1 MLQAAG
7 TATAKIAR
15 EIMTATRIGT
25 AKGIVTETVKE
36 TDATET
42 VTAETPVSLCHF
54 SDSFFPTD
62 TVQDV
67 PAVADAAE
75 ATTGSRTAE
84 TANGASALGPARARA
99 SRRRSASPRRRSRRS
114 RSRTRSRSPRSRSRS
129 RSRDRRGKSS
139 DTFARSLGG
148 PMNADH
154 EEAVEFAK
162 VSKREH
168 RVYVGNLSYE
178 VRYRDLMEFMRGAGE
193 VLFAEVLVTPTGVSK
208 GCGIVE
214 FASQEDAQRAV
225 RELSELPLLGRP
237 VFIREVRPRN
247 RGALRRDTCPRQDWR
262 SDGWA
267 GSQRSAPP
275 RVLPRTTTLAR
286 SRTRAISSTSA
297 TYLPYQ
303 AGWQDLKDLF
313 RVAGN
318 IVRADINLGA
328 DGRPKGSGTVVFE
341 TPKDAQAA
349 ISMYHGTDWY
359 GRTLEVRE
367 DRYADLSGAGGL
379 PRRVPRR
386 TARARAWGTRARRRV
401 PRGLPGWRVRRRRG
415 RATFSNQDLY
425 ADYSGPDQGGAYG
438 GGHGGGYGAHGGAHH
453 GAGFAGPG
461 GAGYVEPEPSQQ
473 IMVRNVR
480 APNFLPTFSG
490 FPSLILAHLSSY
502 RGRRRTRDLVELFE
516 TTGQVELAEI
526 LFDGARSK
534 GCGVVQFAQVGEAE
548 TAIAK
553 FQQYMYGG
561 RPLDVRFQ
569 RPLAHIHAHICQGR
583 AAWCRAGGYGV
594 VRLRLFFFFLLS
606 HPPEIQTQAEKRSD
620 CVVCLYISYRM
631 VKTPSYSL
639 KIKHWQN

>member
-1 MLQAAG
+1 M
-7 TATAKIAR
+7 
-15 EIMTATRIGT
+15 
-25 AKGIVTETVKE
+25 
-36 TDATET
+36 
-42 VTAETPVSLCHF
+42 
-54 SDSFFPTD
+54 
-62 TVQDV
+62 DV
-67 PAVADAAE
+67 DMQTKDEGPLEEEKRSNDAADRDRDRE
-75 ATTGSRTAE
+75 RDRDRDRERDKRDRDHGRRDSGRPSRGGRGGGGDHWEPDNRNGERRKRSRSRSGSRT
-84 TANGASALGPARARA
+84 
-99 SRRRSASPRRRSRRS
+99 RRRSASPRRRSRRS
-114 RSRTRSRSPRSRSRS
+114 RSRTRSRSGRSRSRS

-148 PMNADH
+148 PMNAEH

-162 VSKREH
+162 VSKREN

-193 VLFAEVLVTPTGVSK
+193 VLFAEVLITPTGVSK

-225 RELSELPLLGRP
+225 RELSEMQLLGRP
-237 VFIREVRPRN
+237 VFIREDRETEARF
-247 RGALRRDTCPRQDWR
+247 GATPVP
-262 SDGWA
+262 GKIGAAMA
-267 GSQRSAPP
+267 GQGLNAAPP
-275 RVLPRTTTLAR
+275 PRPPSHNYFGTQSNPGNQL
-286 SRTRAISSTSA
+286 
-297 TYLPYQ
+297 YVGNLPYQ

-367 DRYADLSGAGGL
+367 DRYAGLSGPGGFRGGL
-379 PRRVPRR
+379 RG
-386 TARARAWGTRARRRV
+386 A
-401 PRGLPGWRVRRRRG
+401 RGLGRG
-415 RATFSNQDLY
+415 LRGGGFRGGFRGGAYGGGGAGRDFSNQDLY

-438 GGHGGGYGAHGGAHH
+438 GGGGGGGGYGAHGGGHH
-453 GAGFAGPG
+453 GAAFAAPG
-461 GAGYVEPEPSQQ
+461 GPGYVEPEPSQQ
-473 IMVRNVR
+473 IMVRN
-480 APNFLPTFSG
+480 LPWST
-490 FPSLILAHLSSY
+490 ANE
-502 RGRRRTRDLVELFE
+502 DLVELFE

-561 RPLDVRFQ
+561 RPLDVRFND
-569 RPLAHIHAHICQGR
+569 RWHTFTPT
-583 AAWCRAGGYGV
+583 AAKGGQLGV
-594 VRLRLFFFFLLS
+594 G
-606 HPPEIQTQAEKRSD
+606 QAD
-620 CVVCLYISYRM
+620 M
-631 VKTPSYSL
+631 V
-639 KIKHWQN
+639 